1 MPRKP
6 TRSQN
11 SKRPTRKSIDRRI
24 DDVSEADYGDL
35 EPMTLAE
42 VIAYDTEVVDEEAGV
57 VKIVETG
64 ELRQQMNVDD
74 EIIAGLKSVHNDDE

>member
-24 DDVSEADYGDL
+24 EDISEADYGDL

-64 ELRQQMNVDD
+64 ELRRQVSVDD
-74 EIIAGLKSVHNDDE
+74 EIIAGLKDVHGDE

>member
-24 DDVSEADYGDL
+24 EDISEADYGDL

>member
-24 DDVSEADYGDL
+24 EDISEADYGDL

-42 VIAYDTEVVDEEAGV
+42 VLTYDTEVVDEEAGV

-64 ELRQQMNVDD
+64 ELRRQVSVDD
-74 EIIAGLKSVHNDDE
+74 EIIAGLKDVHGDE